1 MNRLTGKIAL
11 VTGGSRGIGEAIALR
26 LAREGANI
34 AVCASQSTEAAEAV
48 AEKIRAQGREALVQ
62 QTDVSNAESVE
73 ALVETVLDTWGKIDV
88 LVNNAGIARD
98 NLLMR
103 MKEDEWDAVLD
114 VNLKGAYHCIK
125 AVTRPMMK
133 ARTGRIINVSSVVGL
148 LGNAGQ
154 INYAASKS
162 GLIGLTKSVARELA
176 SRNITANAI
185 APGFIPTDMTAKLNA
200 KIQEQLIAQIPLGKL
215 GSPEDVAAAAAF
227 LASDDAA
234 YITGQVLVVDG
245 GMVM

>member
-1 MNRLTGKIAL
+1 MNRLIDKTAL

-26 LAREGANI
+26 LAREGANV
-34 AVCASQSTEAAEAV
+34 ALCASQSAEAAEAV
-48 AEKIRAQGREALVQ
+48 AQKIRAQGREAIAR
-62 QTDVSNAESVE
+62 QTDVSNAESVD
-73 ALVETVLDTWGKIDV
+73 ALVKTVLDAWGKIDI
-88 LVNNAGIARD
+88 LVNNAGVTRD

-114 VNLKGAYHCIK
+114 INLKGAYHCIK

-148 LGNAGQ
+148 TGNAGQ
-154 INYAASKS
+154 VNYAASKS
-162 GLIGLTKSVARELA
+162 GLIGLTKSVARELS
-176 SRNITANAI
+176 SRNITTNAV
-185 APGFIPTDMTAKLNA
+185 APGFIPTDMTDKIDAKMR
-200 KIQEQLIAQIPLGKL
+200 EQLLAQIPLGKF
-215 GSPEDVAAAAAF
+215 GSPEDIAAAAAF

-245 GMVM
+245 GMAM

>member
-1 MNRLTGKIAL
+1 
-11 VTGGSRGIGEAIALR
+11 
-26 LAREGANI
+26 
-34 AVCASQSTEAAEAV
+34 
-48 AEKIRAQGREALVQ
+48 
-62 QTDVSNAESVE
+62 
-73 ALVETVLDTWGKIDV
+73 
-88 LVNNAGIARD
+88 
-98 NLLMR
+98 
-103 MKEDEWDAVLD
+103 
-114 VNLKGAYHCIK
+114 
-125 AVTRPMMK
+125 MMK

-148 LGNAGQ
+148 MGNAGQ

-185 APGFIPTDMTAKLNA
+185 APGFIPTDMTAKLNP